1 MYTISNFLYTL
12 SSIFSYTKEA
22 FMNKLFWRKKI
33 ANLLNEI
40 NKDGSSSFSIDDVLV
55 ETPPNQDLG
64 DIAFPLFPFSR
75 VLKMSPDKIGH
86 ALLEKLE
93 KDDKVE
99 AKIVGAYL
107 NIFLDRKEETKA
119 VITKILNEKD
129 SYGASEMLKNKKVM
143 VEFSGPNTNK
153 PLHLGHL
160 RNDVIGESICRL
172 FKFCGADIY
181 KVNIINNRGV
191 HICKSMFAY
200 KMLANGKT
208 PESEHRKSD
217 HFVGDLYVAFHN
229 YAKEHPEAEEQV
241 KNMLKEWEKG
251 DNEELMKL
259 WKLMNDWALEGIE
272 KTYRRTDVSFDK
284 LYFESETY
292 LKGKDEVLEGLKK
305 GVFYKKDDGSIAVDL
320 KPINIENEKI
330 LLRND
335 GTSLYI
341 TQDIGTSIFR
351 HKDWPFDKMIYVV
364 ASEQEYH
371 FKVLFYILKL
381 LGYEWAS
388 DMHHLSYGMVN
399 LPEGKM
405 KSREGTVVDAD
416 DLLDE
421 LHKEAKG
428 QILEKGREEAI
439 GDIEDTAEKIAL
451 AALHYF
457 LLQVTPKKDMLFDSK
472 KSLSFTGNT
481 GPYLQYMG
489 SRISSLL
496 EKTKDLNC
504 DVASIDFTLLQTEV
518 EWSLVKILD
527 QFPERVEKAVNDM
540 DSSVIPTYLYE
551 LSKAFSKF
559 YHDNQVIIDENKN
572 LTFARLALCKASLV
586 VLKNA
591 MNLCVIPFLQA
602 M

>member
-1 MYTISNFLYTL
+1 MD
-12 SSIFSYTKEA
+12 
-22 FMNKLFWRKKI
+22 KLFWREKI
-33 ANLLNEI
+33 ANLLNKI
-40 NKDGSSSFSIDDVLV
+40 NKDGTSLVSCDDVLV
-55 ETPPNQDLG
+55 ESPPKPELG
-64 DIAFPLFPFSR
+64 DIAFPLFQFSR
-75 VLKMSPDKIGH
+75 ILRQSPDKIAL
-86 ALLEKLE
+86 ALLEALE
-93 KDDKVE
+93 LEGKVK
-99 AKIVGAYL
+99 AKIVGPYL
-107 NIFLDRKEETKA
+107 NIFLDRKEEAKS
-119 VITKILNEKD
+119 VITKILNEKEN
-129 SYGASEMLKNKKVM
+129 YGKSEILKNKKVM

-172 FKFCGADIY
+172 LTFCGADIY

-200 KMLANGKT
+200 QKLANGKT
-208 PESEHRKSD
+208 PESEHIKSD
-217 HFVGDLYVAFHN
+217 HFVGDLYVAFHK
-229 YAKEHPEAEEQV
+229 YQTEHPEAEEEV
-241 KNMLKEWEKG
+241 KNMLKEWEDGK
-251 DNEELMKL
+251 NQELMKL
-259 WKLMNDWALEGIE
+259 WEQMNEWALKGIE
-272 KTYRRTDVSFDK
+272 QTYRRTNVSFDK

-320 KPINIENEKI
+320 KSINIEKEKI

-341 TQDIGTSIFR
+341 TQDIGTAIFR

-381 LGYEWAS
+381 LGFEWAS

-416 DLLDE
+416 NLLDE
-421 LHKEAKG
+421 LHEEAKK
-428 QILEKGREEAI
+428 QILEKGRSEVVK
-439 GDIEDTAEKIAL
+439 DIEDTSEKIAL

-457 LLQVTPKKDMLFDSK
+457 LLQVNPKKDMLFDSK

-496 EKTKDLNC
+496 EKSKSFN
-504 DVASIDFTLLQTEV
+504 VEVSEIDFTLLQTEE
-518 EWSLVKILD
+518 EWALVKVLD
-527 QFPERVEKAVNDM
+527 QFPERVEKAYNDM
-540 DSSVIPTYLYE
+540 DCSIIATYLYE
-551 LSKAFSKF
+551 LSKTFSKF
-559 YHDNQVIIDENKN
+559 YHDNQIIMEDNEH
-572 LTFARLALCKASLV
+572 LSGLRLALCKASLS

-591 MNLCVIPFLQA
+591 MHLCVIPFLEA

>member
-1 MYTISNFLYTL
+1 MF
-12 SSIFSYTKEA
+12 SITEGGYY
-22 FMNKLFWRKKI
+22 MDKLLWREKI
-33 ANLLNEI
+33 ANLLNKI
-40 NKDGSSSFSIDDVLV
+40 NKDSSTHFSINDILM
-55 ETPPNQDLG
+55 ETPPKQELG

-75 VLKMSPDKIGH
+75 VLKMSPDKI
-86 ALLEKLE
+86 AKLLLEEIE
-93 KDDKVE
+93 KEELLKGK
-99 AKIVGAYL
+99 AKIAGPYL
-107 NIFLDRKEETKA
+107 NIFLDKKDLTTSI
-119 VITKILNEKD
+119 ITKILNEKD
-129 SYGASEMLKNKKVM
+129 SYGKSEILKEKKVM

-160 RNDVIGESICRL
+160 RNDVIGESVCRL
-172 FKFCGADIY
+172 LKFCGADIY
-181 KVNIINNRGV
+181 RVNIINNRGV

-200 KMLANGKT
+200 KVLANGKT
-208 PESEHRKSD
+208 PDSEHMKSD

-229 YAKEHPEAEEQV
+229 YSKEHPEAEDEV
-241 KNMLKEWEKG
+241 KNMLKEWEEG
-251 DNEELMKL
+251 SNEELMKL
-259 WKLMNDWALEGIE
+259 WKQMNDWALEGIE
-272 KTYRRTDVSFDK
+272 QTYKRTDVFFDK

-292 LKGKDEVLEGLKK
+292 LKGKDEILEGLKK
-305 GVFYKKDDGSIAVDL
+305 GVFYKKNDGSVAVDL
-320 KPINIENEKI
+320 KPINIEKEKI

-341 TQDIGTSIFR
+341 TQDIGTAIFR

-371 FKVLFYILKL
+371 FKVLFYILKI
-381 LGYEWAS
+381 LGYEWAN

-416 DLLDE
+416 DLLNN
-421 LHKEAKG
+421 LHEEAKK
-428 QILEKGREEAI
+428 QILEKGRGEAI
-439 GDIEDTAEKIAL
+439 KDIEETSEKIAL

-472 KSLSFTGNT
+472 KSLSFAGNT

-496 EKTKDLNC
+496 EKAKTFDCELSKL
-504 DVASIDFTLLQTEV
+504 DFGLVQSEV
-518 EWSLVKILD
+518 EWTLVKALS
-527 QFPERVEKAVNDM
+527 QFPERVEKATIEM
-540 DSSVIPTYLYE
+540 DSSIIPTYLYE

-559 YHDNQVIIDENKN
+559 YHDNQIINEDEK
-572 LTFARLALCKASLV
+572 LTLARLSLCKASLI

-591 MNLCVIPFLQA
+591 MHLCVIPFLEA

>member
-1 MYTISNFLYTL
+1 MF
-12 SSIFSYTKEA
+12 SITEGGYYMDKLLWREKITNIL
-22 FMNKLFWRKKI
+22 NK
-33 ANLLNEI
+33 I
-40 NKDGSSSFSIDDVLV
+40 NKDSSTHFSINDILM
-55 ETPPNQDLG
+55 ETPPKQELG

-75 VLKMSPDKIGH
+75 VLKISPDKI
-86 ALLEKLE
+86 AKLLLEEIE
-93 KDDKVE
+93 KEELLKGK
-99 AKIVGAYL
+99 AKIAGPYL
-107 NIFLDRKEETKA
+107 NIFLDKKDLTTSI
-119 VITKILNEKD
+119 ITKILNEKD
-129 SYGASEMLKNKKVM
+129 SYGKSEILKEKKVM

-160 RNDVIGESICRL
+160 RNDVIGESVCRL
-172 FKFCGADIY
+172 LKFCGADIY
-181 KVNIINNRGV
+181 RVNIINNRGV

-200 KMLANGKT
+200 KVLANGKT
-208 PESEHRKSD
+208 PDSEHMKSD

-229 YAKEHPEAEEQV
+229 YSKEHPEAEDEV
-241 KNMLKEWEKG
+241 KNMLKEWEEG
-251 DNEELMKL
+251 SNEELMKL
-259 WKLMNDWALEGIE
+259 WKQMNDWALEGIE
-272 KTYRRTDVSFDK
+272 QTYKRTDVFFDK

-292 LKGKDEVLEGLKK
+292 LKGKDEILEGLKK
-305 GVFYKKDDGSIAVDL
+305 GVFYKKDDGSVAVDL
-320 KPINIENEKI
+320 KPINIEKEKI

-335 GTSLYI
+335 GTSVYI
-341 TQDIGTSIFR
+341 TQDIGTAIFR

-381 LGYEWAS
+381 LGYEWAN

-416 DLLDE
+416 DLLNN
-421 LHKEAKG
+421 LHEEAKK
-428 QILEKGREEAI
+428 QIVEKGRGEAI
-439 GDIEDTAEKIAL
+439 KDIEETSEKIAL

-472 KSLSFTGNT
+472 KSLSFAGNT

-496 EKTKDLNC
+496 EKAKTFDCELSKL
-504 DVASIDFTLLQTEV
+504 DFGLVQSEV
-518 EWSLVKILD
+518 EWTLVKALS
-527 QFPERVEKAVNDM
+527 QFPERVEKATIEM

-559 YHDNQVIIDENKN
+559 YHDNQIINEDEK
-572 LTFARLALCKASLV
+572 LTLARLSLCKASLI

-591 MNLCVIPFLQA
+591 MHLCVIPFLEA

>member
-1 MYTISNFLYTL
+1 MF
-12 SSIFSYTKEA
+12 SITEGGYYMDKLLWREKITNIL
-22 FMNKLFWRKKI
+22 NK
-33 ANLLNEI
+33 I
-40 NKDGSSSFSIDDVLV
+40 NKDSSTHFSINDILM
-55 ETPPNQDLG
+55 ETPPKQELG

-75 VLKMSPDKIGH
+75 VLKMSPDKI
-86 ALLEKLE
+86 AKLLLEEIE
-93 KDDKVE
+93 KEELLKGK
-99 AKIVGAYL
+99 AKIAGPYL
-107 NIFLDRKEETKA
+107 NIFLDKKDLTTSI
-119 VITKILNEKD
+119 ITKILNEKD
-129 SYGASEMLKNKKVM
+129 SYGKSEILKDKKVM

-160 RNDVIGESICRL
+160 RNDVIGESVCRL
-172 FKFCGADIY
+172 LKFCGADIY
-181 KVNIINNRGV
+181 RVNIINNRGV

-200 KMLANGKT
+200 KVLANGKT
-208 PESEHRKSD
+208 PDSEHMKSD

-229 YAKEHPEAEEQV
+229 YSKEHPEAEDEV
-241 KNMLKEWEKG
+241 KNMLKEWEEG
-251 DNEELMKL
+251 SNEELMKL
-259 WKLMNDWALEGIE
+259 WKQMNDWALEGIE
-272 KTYRRTDVSFDK
+272 QTYKRTDVFFDK

-292 LKGKDEVLEGLKK
+292 LKGKDEILEGLKK
-305 GVFYKKDDGSIAVDL
+305 GVFYKKDDGSVAVDL
-320 KPINIENEKI
+320 KPINIEKEKI

-341 TQDIGTSIFR
+341 TQDIGTAIFR

-371 FKVLFYILKL
+371 FKVLFYILKI
-381 LGYEWAS
+381 LGYEWAN

-416 DLLDE
+416 DLLNN
-421 LHKEAKG
+421 LHEEAKK
-428 QILEKGREEAI
+428 QILEKGRGEAI
-439 GDIEDTAEKIAL
+439 KDIEETSEKIAL

-472 KSLSFTGNT
+472 KSLSFAGNT

-496 EKTKDLNC
+496 EKAKTFDCELSKL
-504 DVASIDFTLLQTEV
+504 DFGLVQSEV
-518 EWSLVKILD
+518 EWTLVKALS
-527 QFPERVEKAVNDM
+527 QFPERVEKATIEM
-540 DSSVIPTYLYE
+540 DSSIIPTYLYE

-559 YHDNQVIIDENKN
+559 YHDNQIINEDEK
-572 LTFARLALCKASLV
+572 LTLARLSLCKASLI

-591 MNLCVIPFLQA
+591 MHLCVIPFLEA

>member
-1 MYTISNFLYTL
+1 MF
-12 SSIFSYTKEA
+12 SITEGGYY
-22 FMNKLFWRKKI
+22 MDKLLWREKI
-33 ANLLNEI
+33 ANLLNKI
-40 NKDGSSSFSIDDVLV
+40 NKDSSTHFSINDILM
-55 ETPPNQDLG
+55 ETPPKQELG

-75 VLKMSPDKIGH
+75 VLKMSPDKI
-86 ALLEKLE
+86 AKLLLEEIE
-93 KDDKVE
+93 KEELLKGK
-99 AKIVGAYL
+99 AKIAGPYL
-107 NIFLDRKEETKA
+107 NIFLDKKDLTTSI
-119 VITKILNEKD
+119 ITKILNEKD
-129 SYGASEMLKNKKVM
+129 SYGKSEILKDKKVM

-160 RNDVIGESICRL
+160 RNDVIGESVCRL
-172 FKFCGADIY
+172 LKFCGADIY
-181 KVNIINNRGV
+181 RVNIINNRGV

-200 KMLANGKT
+200 KVLANGKT
-208 PESEHRKSD
+208 PDSEHIKSD

-229 YAKEHPEAEEQV
+229 YSKEHPEAEDEV
-241 KNMLKEWEKG
+241 KNMLKEWEEG
-251 DNEELMKL
+251 SNEELMKL
-259 WKLMNDWALEGIE
+259 WKQMNDWALEGIE
-272 KTYRRTDVSFDK
+272 QTYKRTDVFFDK

-292 LKGKDEVLEGLKK
+292 LKGKDEILEGLKK
-305 GVFYKKDDGSIAVDL
+305 GVFYKKDDGSVAVDL
-320 KPINIENEKI
+320 KPINIEKEKI

-341 TQDIGTSIFR
+341 TQDIGTAIFR

-381 LGYEWAS
+381 LGYEWAH

-416 DLLDE
+416 DLLNN
-421 LHKEAKG
+421 LHEEAKK
-428 QILEKGREEAI
+428 QILEKGRGEAI
-439 GDIEDTAEKIAL
+439 KDIEKTSEKIAL

-472 KSLSFTGNT
+472 KSLSFAGNT

-496 EKTKDLNC
+496 EKAKTFDCELSKL
-504 DVASIDFTLLQTEV
+504 DFGLVQSEV
-518 EWSLVKILD
+518 EWTLVKALS
-527 QFPERVEKAVNDM
+527 QFPERVEKATIEM
-540 DSSVIPTYLYE
+540 DSSIIPTYLYE

-559 YHDNQVIIDENKN
+559 YHDNQIINEDEK
-572 LTFARLALCKASLV
+572 LTLARLSLCKASLI

-591 MNLCVIPFLQA
+591 MHLCVIPFLEA

>member
-1 MYTISNFLYTL
+1 MD
-12 SSIFSYTKEA
+12 
-22 FMNKLFWRKKI
+22 KLLWRKKI

-40 NKDGSSSFSIDDVLV
+40 NKDSSSSFSSNDVLL
-55 ETPPNQDLG
+55 ETPPNQELG

-75 VLKMSPDKIGH
+75 ILKQSPDKIAH
-86 ALLEKLE
+86 ALLEKIE
-93 KDDKVE
+93 KDGKLKGK
-99 AKIVGAYL
+99 AKIIGPYL
-107 NIFLDRKEETKA
+107 NIFLDRKEEAKA
-119 VITKILNEKD
+119 IITKILNEKD
-129 SYGASEMLKNKKVM
+129 SYGSSEILRNKKVM
-143 VEFSGPNTNK
+143 IEFSGPNTNK

-172 FKFCGADIY
+172 LKFCGADIY
-181 KVNIINNRGV
+181 KVNIINDRGV

-200 KMLANGKT
+200 KMFANGKT
-208 PESEHRKSD
+208 PASENKKSD
-217 HFVGDLYVAFHN
+217 HFVGDLYVAFHK
-229 YAKEHPEAEEQV
+229 YQEEHKEAEDEV

-259 WKLMNDWALEGIE
+259 WKRMNDWALEGIGE
-272 KTYRRTDVSFDK
+272 TYRRTDVSFDK

-305 GVFYKKDDGSIAVDL
+305 KVFYKKDDGSIAVDL

-381 LGYEWAS
+381 LGYEWAN

-421 LHKEAKG
+421 LHKEAKN
-428 QILEKGREEAI
+428 QILEKGREGAI
-439 GDIEDTAEKIAL
+439 KDIEETAEKIAL

-457 LLQVTPKKDMLFDSK
+457 LLQVTPKKDILFDSK

-496 EKTKDLNC
+496 EKTRDLNFE
-504 DVASIDFTLLQTEV
+504 DSSIDFALLQTEV
-518 EWSLVKILD
+518 EWALVRVLA
-527 QFPERVEKAVNDM
+527 QFPERVEKATNDL

-551 LSKAFSKF
+551 LSKTFSKF
-559 YHDNQVIIDENKN
+559 YHDNQIIIEEDEK
-572 LTFARLALCKASLV
+572 LSIARLALCKASLT

-591 MNLCVIPFLQA
+591 MHLCVIPFLEA

>member
-1 MYTISNFLYTL
+1 MF
-12 SSIFSYTKEA
+12 SITEGGYY
-22 FMNKLFWRKKI
+22 MDKLLWREKI
-33 ANLLNEI
+33 ANLLNKI
-40 NKDGSSSFSIDDVLV
+40 NKDSSTHFSINDILM
-55 ETPPNQDLG
+55 ETPPKQELG

-75 VLKMSPDKIGH
+75 VLKMSPDKI
-86 ALLEKLE
+86 AKLLLEEIE
-93 KDDKVE
+93 KEELLKGK
-99 AKIVGAYL
+99 AKIAGPYL
-107 NIFLDRKEETKA
+107 NIFLDKKDLTTSI
-119 VITKILNEKD
+119 ITKILNEKD
-129 SYGASEMLKNKKVM
+129 SYGKSEILKDKKVM

-160 RNDVIGESICRL
+160 RNDVIGESVCRL
-172 FKFCGADIY
+172 LKFCGADIY
-181 KVNIINNRGV
+181 RVNIINNRGV

-200 KMLANGKT
+200 KVLANGKT
-208 PESEHRKSD
+208 PDSEHMKSD

-229 YAKEHPEAEEQV
+229 YSKEHPEAEDEV
-241 KNMLKEWEKG
+241 KNMLKEWEEG
-251 DNEELMKL
+251 SNEELMKL
-259 WKLMNDWALEGIE
+259 WKQMNDWALEGIE
-272 KTYRRTDVSFDK
+272 QTYKRTDVFFDK

-292 LKGKDEVLEGLKK
+292 LKGKDEILEGLKK
-305 GVFYKKDDGSIAVDL
+305 GVFYKKNDGSVAVDL
-320 KPINIENEKI
+320 KPINIEKEKI

-341 TQDIGTSIFR
+341 TQDIGTAIFR

-371 FKVLFYILKL
+371 FKVLFYILKI
-381 LGYEWAS
+381 LGYEWAN

-416 DLLDE
+416 DLLNN
-421 LHKEAKG
+421 LHEEAKK
-428 QILEKGREEAI
+428 QILEKGRGEAI
-439 GDIEDTAEKIAL
+439 KDIEETSEKIAL

-472 KSLSFTGNT
+472 KSLSFAGNT

-496 EKTKDLNC
+496 EKAKTFDCELSKL
-504 DVASIDFTLLQTEV
+504 DFGLVQSEV
-518 EWSLVKILD
+518 EWTLVKALS
-527 QFPERVEKAVNDM
+527 QFPERVEKATIEM

-559 YHDNQVIIDENKN
+559 YHDNQIINEDEK
-572 LTFARLALCKASLV
+572 LTLARLSLCKASLI

-591 MNLCVIPFLQA
+591 MHLCVIPFLEA

>member
-1 MYTISNFLYTL
+1 MF
-12 SSIFSYTKEA
+12 SITEGGYYMDKLLWREKITNIL
-22 FMNKLFWRKKI
+22 NK
-33 ANLLNEI
+33 I
-40 NKDGSSSFSIDDVLV
+40 NKDSSTHFSINDILM
-55 ETPPNQDLG
+55 ETPPKQELG

-75 VLKMSPDKIGH
+75 VLKMSPDKI
-86 ALLEKLE
+86 AKLLLEEIE
-93 KDDKVE
+93 KEELLKGK
-99 AKIVGAYL
+99 AKIAGPYL
-107 NIFLDRKEETKA
+107 NIFLDKKDLTTSI
-119 VITKILNEKD
+119 ITKILNEKD
-129 SYGASEMLKNKKVM
+129 SYGKSEILKDKKVM

-160 RNDVIGESICRL
+160 RNDVIGESVCRL
-172 FKFCGADIY
+172 LKFCGADIY
-181 KVNIINNRGV
+181 RVNIINNRGV

-200 KMLANGKT
+200 KVLANGKT
-208 PESEHRKSD
+208 PDSEHMKSD

-229 YAKEHPEAEEQV
+229 YSKEHPEAEDEV
-241 KNMLKEWEKG
+241 KNMLKEWEEG
-251 DNEELMKL
+251 SNEELMKL
-259 WKLMNDWALEGIE
+259 WKQMNDWALEGIE
-272 KTYRRTDVSFDK
+272 QTYKRTDVFFDK

-292 LKGKDEVLEGLKK
+292 LKGKDEILEGLKK
-305 GVFYKKDDGSIAVDL
+305 GVFYKKDDGSVAVDL
-320 KPINIENEKI
+320 KPINIEKEKI

-341 TQDIGTSIFR
+341 TQDIGTAIFR

-371 FKVLFYILKL
+371 FKVLFYILKI
-381 LGYEWAS
+381 LGYEWAN

-416 DLLDE
+416 DLLNN
-421 LHKEAKG
+421 LHEEAKK
-428 QILEKGREEAI
+428 QILEKGRGEAI
-439 GDIEDTAEKIAL
+439 KDIEETSEKIAL

-472 KSLSFTGNT
+472 KSLSFAGNT

-496 EKTKDLNC
+496 EKAKTFDCELSKL
-504 DVASIDFTLLQTEV
+504 DFGLVQSEV
-518 EWSLVKILD
+518 EWTLVKALS
-527 QFPERVEKAVNDM
+527 QFPERVEKATIEM

-559 YHDNQVIIDENKN
+559 YHDNQIINEDEK
-572 LTFARLALCKASLV
+572 LTLARLSLCKASLI

-591 MNLCVIPFLQA
+591 MHLCVIPFLEA

>member
-1 MYTISNFLYTL
+1 MD
-12 SSIFSYTKEA
+12 
-22 FMNKLFWRKKI
+22 KLFWREKI
-33 ANLLNEI
+33 ANLLNKI
-40 NKDGSSSFSIDDVLV
+40 NKDGAYKFSTDDVLL
-55 ETPPNQDLG
+55 ETPPKQELG
-64 DIAFPLFPFSR
+64 DLAFPLFPFSR
-75 VLKMSPDKIGH
+75 ILKQSPDKIAH
-86 ALLEKLE
+86 ALLEELE
-93 KDDKVE
+93 KDKTIKG
-99 AKIVGAYL
+99 KIVGAYL
-107 NIFLDRKEETKA
+107 NIFLDKKEEAKS

-129 SYGASEMLKNKKVM
+129 SYGSSQILKNKKVM

-172 FKFCGADIY
+172 LKFCGAEIY

-200 KMLANGKT
+200 KRLANGKT
-208 PESEHRKSD
+208 PTSEGVKSD
-217 HFVGDLYVAFHN
+217 HFVGDLYVAFHK
-229 YAKEHPEAEEQV
+229 YHESHPEAEEEV
-241 KNMLKEWEKG
+241 KNMLKEWEEGK
-251 DNEELMKL
+251 NESLMEL
-259 WKLMNDWALEGIE
+259 WKLMNKWALEGIE
-272 KTYRRTDVSFDK
+272 ETYRRTDISFDK

-305 GVFYKKDDGSIAVDL
+305 GVFYKKDDGSVAVDL

-341 TQDIGTSIFR
+341 TQDIGTAIFR

-381 LGYEWAS
+381 LGFEWAS

-416 DLLDE
+416 NLLDD
-421 LHKEAKG
+421 LHEEAKN
-428 QILEKGREEAI
+428 QILEKGRGEVI
-439 GDIEDTAEKIAL
+439 KDIDQTSEKIAL

-457 LLQVTPKKDMLFDSK
+457 LLQVNPKKDMLFDSK

-496 EKTKDLNC
+496 EKTKDFN
-504 DVASIDFTLLQTEV
+504 DEPASIDFTLLETEE
-518 EWSLVKILD
+518 EWALVRVLD

-540 DSSVIPTYLYE
+540 DSSIIATYLYE
-551 LSKAFSKF
+551 LSKTFSKF
-559 YHDNQVIIDENKN
+559 YHDNQIIMEDNEK
-572 LTFARLALCKASLV
+572 LTIARLSLCKASLI

-591 MNLCVIPFLQA
+591 MHLCVIPFLEA

>member
-1 MYTISNFLYTL
+1 MF
-12 SSIFSYTKEA
+12 SITEGGYYMDKLLWREKITNIL
-22 FMNKLFWRKKI
+22 NK
-33 ANLLNEI
+33 I
-40 NKDGSSSFSIDDVLV
+40 NKDSSTHFSINDILM
-55 ETPPNQDLG
+55 ETPPKQELG

-75 VLKMSPDKIGH
+75 VLKMSPDKI
-86 ALLEKLE
+86 AKLLLEEIE
-93 KDDKVE
+93 KEELLKGK
-99 AKIVGAYL
+99 AKIAGPYL
-107 NIFLDRKEETKA
+107 NIFLDKKDLTTSI
-119 VITKILNEKD
+119 ITKILNEKD
-129 SYGASEMLKNKKVM
+129 SYGKSEILKDKKVM

-160 RNDVIGESICRL
+160 RNDVIGESVCRL
-172 FKFCGADIY
+172 LKFCGADIY
-181 KVNIINNRGV
+181 RVNIINNRGV

-200 KMLANGKT
+200 KVLANGKT
-208 PESEHRKSD
+208 PDSEHIKSD

-229 YAKEHPEAEEQV
+229 YSKEHPEAEDEV
-241 KNMLKEWEKG
+241 KNMLKEWEEG
-251 DNEELMKL
+251 SNEELMKL
-259 WKLMNDWALEGIE
+259 WKQMNDWALEGIE
-272 KTYRRTDVSFDK
+272 QTYKRTDVFFDK

-292 LKGKDEVLEGLKK
+292 LKGKDEILEGLKK
-305 GVFYKKDDGSIAVDL
+305 GVFYKKDDGSVAVDL
-320 KPINIENEKI
+320 KPINIEKEKI

-341 TQDIGTSIFR
+341 TQDIGTAIFR

-381 LGYEWAS
+381 LGYEWAN

-416 DLLDE
+416 DLLNN
-421 LHKEAKG
+421 LHEEAKK
-428 QILEKGREEAI
+428 QILEKGRGEAI
-439 GDIEDTAEKIAL
+439 KDIEETSEKIAL

-472 KSLSFTGNT
+472 KSLSFAGNT

-496 EKTKDLNC
+496 EKAKTFDCELSKL
-504 DVASIDFTLLQTEV
+504 DFGLVQSEV
-518 EWSLVKILD
+518 EWTLVKALS
-527 QFPERVEKAVNDM
+527 QFPERVEKATIEM

-559 YHDNQVIIDENKN
+559 YHDNQIINENEK
-572 LTFARLALCKASLV
+572 LTLARLSLCKASLI

-591 MNLCVIPFLQA
+591 MHLCVIPFLEA

>member
-1 MYTISNFLYTL
+1 MF
-12 SSIFSYTKEA
+12 SITEGGYYMDKLLWREKITNIL
-22 FMNKLFWRKKI
+22 NK
-33 ANLLNEI
+33 I
-40 NKDGSSSFSIDDVLV
+40 NKDSSTHFSINDILM
-55 ETPPNQDLG
+55 ETPPKQELG

-75 VLKMSPDKIGH
+75 VLKMSPDKI
-86 ALLEKLE
+86 AKLLLEEIE
-93 KDDKVE
+93 KEELLKGK
-99 AKIVGAYL
+99 AKIAGPYL
-107 NIFLDRKEETKA
+107 NIFLDKKDLTTSI
-119 VITKILNEKD
+119 ITKILNEKD
-129 SYGASEMLKNKKVM
+129 SYGKSEILKDKKVM

-160 RNDVIGESICRL
+160 RNDVIGESVCRL
-172 FKFCGADIY
+172 LKFCGADIY
-181 KVNIINNRGV
+181 RVNIINNRGV

-200 KMLANGKT
+200 KVLANGKT
-208 PESEHRKSD
+208 PDSEHMKSD

-229 YAKEHPEAEEQV
+229 YSKEHPEAEDEV
-241 KNMLKEWEKG
+241 KNMLKEWEEG
-251 DNEELMKL
+251 SNEELMKL
-259 WKLMNDWALEGIE
+259 WKQMNDWALEGIE
-272 KTYRRTDVSFDK
+272 QTYKRTDVFFDK

-292 LKGKDEVLEGLKK
+292 LKGKDEILEGLKK
-305 GVFYKKDDGSIAVDL
+305 GVFYKKDDGSVAVDL
-320 KPINIENEKI
+320 KPINIEKEKI

-341 TQDIGTSIFR
+341 TQDIGTAIFR

-371 FKVLFYILKL
+371 FKVLFYILKI
-381 LGYEWAS
+381 LGYEWAN

-416 DLLDE
+416 DLLNN
-421 LHKEAKG
+421 LHEEAKK
-428 QILEKGREEAI
+428 QILEKGRGEAI
-439 GDIEDTAEKIAL
+439 KDIEETSEKIAL

-472 KSLSFTGNT
+472 KSLSFAGNT

-496 EKTKDLNC
+496 EKAKTFDCELSKL
-504 DVASIDFTLLQTEV
+504 DFSLVQSEV
-518 EWSLVKILD
+518 EWTLVKALS
-527 QFPERVEKAVNDM
+527 QFPERVEKATIEM

-559 YHDNQVIIDENKN
+559 YHDNQIINEDEK
-572 LTFARLALCKASLV
+572 LTLARLSLCEASLI

-591 MNLCVIPFLQA
+591 MHLCVIPFLEA

>member
-1 MYTISNFLYTL
+1 MD
-12 SSIFSYTKEA
+12 
-22 FMNKLFWRKKI
+22 KLFWREKI

-40 NKDGSSSFSIDDVLV
+40 NKEGTSSFSIDDVLI
-55 ETPPNQDLG
+55 ETPPKQELG

-75 VLKMSPDKIGH
+75 LLKMSPDKIAK

-93 KDDKVE
+93 KDETVKG
-99 AKIVGAYL
+99 KIVGAYL
-107 NIFLDRKEETKA
+107 NIFLDRKNETKA
-119 VITKILNEKD
+119 VITNILNKKD
-129 SYGASEMLKNKKVM
+129 VYGSSEILKNKRVM

-172 FKFCGADIY
+172 LKFCGADIY

-200 KMLANGKT
+200 EKLANGKT
-208 PESEHRKSD
+208 PDSEHKKSD
-217 HFVGDLYVAFHN
+217 HFVGDLYVAFHK
-229 YAKEHPEAEEQV
+229 YQEEHPEAEEEV

-251 DNEELMKL
+251 SDEDLMKL
-259 WKLMNDWALEGIE
+259 WKLMNEWALEGI
-272 KTYRRTDVSFDK
+272 KQTYRRTDVWFDK
-284 LYFESETY
+284 LYFESDTY

-305 GVFYKKDDGSIAVDL
+305 GVFYKKDDGSVAVDL

-341 TQDIGTSIFR
+341 TQDIGTAIFR

-416 DLLDE
+416 NLLDS
-421 LHKEAKG
+421 LHEEAKN
-428 QILEKGREEAI
+428 QILEKGREGAI
-439 GDIEDTAEKIAL
+439 QDIESTAEKIAL

-457 LLQVTPKKDMLFDSK
+457 LLQVTPKKDILFDSK

-496 EKTKDLNC
+496 EKTKDSND
-504 DVASIDFTLLQTEV
+504 DVSSIDFSLLQTEE
-518 EWSLVKILD
+518 EWALVKVLD

-540 DSSVIPTYLYE
+540 DSSVVPTYLYE
-551 LSKAFSKF
+551 LSKTFSKF
-559 YHDNQVIIDENKN
+559 YHDNQIINVDEK
-572 LTFARLALCKASLV
+572 LSTARLALCKASLI

-591 MNLCVIPFLQA
+591 MHLCVIPFLEA

>member
-1 MYTISNFLYTL
+1 MD
-12 SSIFSYTKEA
+12 
-22 FMNKLFWRKKI
+22 KLLWREKI
-33 ANLLNEI
+33 ASLLNKI
-40 NKDGSSSFSIDDVLV
+40 KKDDSNVFSIDDVLV
-55 ETPPNQDLG
+55 ETPPKQELG
-64 DIAFPLFPFSR
+64 DLAFPLFPFSR
-75 VLKMSPDKIGH
+75 ALKMAPDKIAS
-86 ALLEKLE
+86 ALLEELE
-93 KDDKVE
+93 KDELLKGK
-99 AKIVGAYL
+99 AKIVGPYL
-107 NIFLDRKEETKA
+107 NIFLDKKDLTTSI
-119 VITKILNEKD
+119 ITKILNAQD
-129 SYGASEMLKNKKVM
+129 SYGSSQMLKDKKVM

-172 FKFCGADIY
+172 FKFSGAEVY
-181 KVNIINNRGV
+181 RVNIINNRGV

-200 KMLANGKT
+200 QKLANGKT
-208 PESEHRKSD
+208 SSSEKLKSD
-217 HFVGDLYVAFHN
+217 HFVGDLYVAFHKYN
-229 YAKEHPEAEEQV
+229 EEHPEAEEEV
-241 KNMLKEWEKG
+241 KNMLKEWEEGK
-251 DNEELMKL
+251 NEELMKL
-259 WKLMNDWALEGIE
+259 WKQMNDWALEGIQQ
-272 KTYRRTDVSFDK
+272 TYQRTDVHFDK

-330 LLRND
+330 LLRRD

-381 LGYEWAS
+381 LGYEWAN

-421 LHKEAKG
+421 LHKEAKN
-428 QILEKGREEAI
+428 QILEKGRAEVI
-439 GDIEDTAEKIAL
+439 KDIEDTSEKIAL

-457 LLQVTPKKDMLFDSK
+457 LLQITPKKDMLFDSK

-496 EKTKDLNC
+496 EKTKEINF
-504 DVASIDFTLLQTEV
+504 DVCSIDFSLLNTEV
-518 EWSLVKILD
+518 EWALTKLLS
-527 QFPERVEKAVNDM
+527 QFPERVEKAVSEM

-551 LSKAFSKF
+551 LSKSFSKF
-559 YHDNQVIIDENKN
+559 YHDNQIIIEKDEM
-572 LTFARLALCKASLV
+572 LTNARLSLCKASLI

-591 MNLCVIPFLQA
+591 MHLCVIPFLEA

>member
-1 MYTISNFLYTL
+1 MF
-12 SSIFSYTKEA
+12 SITEGGYYMDKLLWREKITNIL
-22 FMNKLFWRKKI
+22 NK
-33 ANLLNEI
+33 I
-40 NKDGSSSFSIDDVLV
+40 NKDSSTHFSINDILM
-55 ETPPNQDLG
+55 ETPPKQELG

-75 VLKMSPDKIGH
+75 VLKMSPDKI
-86 ALLEKLE
+86 AKLLLEEIE
-93 KDDKVE
+93 KEELLKGK
-99 AKIVGAYL
+99 AKIAGPYL
-107 NIFLDRKEETKA
+107 NIFLDKKDLTTSI
-119 VITKILNEKD
+119 ITKILNEKD
-129 SYGASEMLKNKKVM
+129 SYGKSEILKDKKVM

-160 RNDVIGESICRL
+160 RNDVIGESVCRL
-172 FKFCGADIY
+172 LKFCGADIY
-181 KVNIINNRGV
+181 RVNIINNRGV

-200 KMLANGKT
+200 KVLANGKT
-208 PESEHRKSD
+208 PDSEHMKSD

-229 YAKEHPEAEEQV
+229 YSKEHPEAEDEV
-241 KNMLKEWEKG
+241 KNMLKEWEEG
-251 DNEELMKL
+251 SNEELMKL
-259 WKLMNDWALEGIE
+259 WKQMNDWALEGIE
-272 KTYRRTDVSFDK
+272 QTYKRTDVFFDK

-292 LKGKDEVLEGLKK
+292 LKGKDEILEGLKK
-305 GVFYKKDDGSIAVDL
+305 GVFYKKDDGSVAVDL
-320 KPINIENEKI
+320 KPINIEKEKI

-341 TQDIGTSIFR
+341 TQDIGTAIFR

-371 FKVLFYILKL
+371 FKVLFYILKI
-381 LGYEWAS
+381 LGYEWAN

-416 DLLDE
+416 DLLNN
-421 LHKEAKG
+421 LHEEAKK
-428 QILEKGREEAI
+428 QILEKGRGEAI
-439 GDIEDTAEKIAL
+439 KDIEETSEKIAL

-472 KSLSFTGNT
+472 KSLSFAGNT

-496 EKTKDLNC
+496 EKAKTFDCELSKL
-504 DVASIDFTLLQTEV
+504 DFSLVQSEV
-518 EWSLVKILD
+518 EWTLVKALS
-527 QFPERVEKAVNDM
+527 QFPERVEKATIEM

-559 YHDNQVIIDENKN
+559 YHDNQIINEDEK
-572 LTFARLALCKASLV
+572 LTLARLSLCKASLI

-591 MNLCVIPFLQA
+591 MHLCVIPFLEA

>member
-1 MYTISNFLYTL
+1 MF
-12 SSIFSYTKEA
+12 SITEGGYYMDKLLWREKITNIL
-22 FMNKLFWRKKI
+22 NK
-33 ANLLNEI
+33 I
-40 NKDGSSSFSIDDVLV
+40 NKDSSTHFSINDILM
-55 ETPPNQDLG
+55 ETPPKQELG

-75 VLKMSPDKIGH
+75 VLKMSPDKI
-86 ALLEKLE
+86 AKLLLEEIE
-93 KDDKVE
+93 KEELLKGK
-99 AKIVGAYL
+99 AKIAGPYL
-107 NIFLDRKEETKA
+107 NIFLDKKDLTTSI
-119 VITKILNEKD
+119 ITKILNEKD
-129 SYGASEMLKNKKVM
+129 SYGKSEILKDKKVM

-160 RNDVIGESICRL
+160 RNDVIGESVCRL
-172 FKFCGADIY
+172 LKFCGADIY
-181 KVNIINNRGV
+181 RVNIINNRGV

-200 KMLANGKT
+200 KVLANGKT
-208 PESEHRKSD
+208 PDSEHMKSD

-229 YAKEHPEAEEQV
+229 YSKEHPEAEDEV
-241 KNMLKEWEKG
+241 KNMLKEWEEG
-251 DNEELMKL
+251 SNEELMKL
-259 WKLMNDWALEGIE
+259 WKQMNDWALEGIE
-272 KTYRRTDVSFDK
+272 QTYKRTDVFFDK

-292 LKGKDEVLEGLKK
+292 LKGKDEILEGLKK
-305 GVFYKKDDGSIAVDL
+305 GVFYKKDDGSVAVDL
-320 KPINIENEKI
+320 KPINIEKEKI

-341 TQDIGTSIFR
+341 TQDIGTAIFR

-381 LGYEWAS
+381 LGYEWAN

-416 DLLDE
+416 DLLNN
-421 LHKEAKG
+421 LHEEAKK
-428 QILEKGREEAI
+428 QILEKGRGEAI
-439 GDIEDTAEKIAL
+439 KDIEETSEKIAL

-472 KSLSFTGNT
+472 KSLSFAGNT

-496 EKTKDLNC
+496 EKAKTFDCELSKL
-504 DVASIDFTLLQTEV
+504 DFGLVQSEV
-518 EWSLVKILD
+518 EWTLVKALS
-527 QFPERVEKAVNDM
+527 QFPERVEKATIEM

-559 YHDNQVIIDENKN
+559 YHDNQIINEDEK
-572 LTFARLALCKASLV
+572 LTLARLSLCKASLI

-591 MNLCVIPFLQA
+591 MHLCVIPFLEA

>member
-1 MYTISNFLYTL
+1 MD
-12 SSIFSYTKEA
+12 
-22 FMNKLFWRKKI
+22 KLFWREKI
-33 ANLLNEI
+33 ASLLNEI
-40 NKDGSSSFSIDDVLV
+40 NKEGASSFSIDDVLI
-55 ETPPNQDLG
+55 ETPPKQELG

-75 VLKMSPDKIGH
+75 LLKMSPDKIAK

-93 KDDKVE
+93 KDGTVKG
-99 AKIVGAYL
+99 KIVGAYL
-107 NIFLDRKEETKA
+107 NIFLDRKNETKA
-119 VITKILNEKD
+119 VITNILNKKD
-129 SYGASEMLKNKKVM
+129 VYGSSEILKNKRVM

-172 FKFCGADIY
+172 LKFCGADIY

-200 KMLANGKT
+200 EKLANGKT
-208 PESEHRKSD
+208 PDSEHKKSD
-217 HFVGDLYVAFHN
+217 HFVGDLYVAFHK
-229 YAKEHPEAEEQV
+229 YQEEHPEAEEEV

-251 DNEELMKL
+251 SDEDLMKL
-259 WKLMNDWALEGIE
+259 WKLMNEWALEGI
-272 KTYRRTDVSFDK
+272 KQTYRRTDVWFDK
-284 LYFESETY
+284 LYFESDTY

-305 GVFYKKDDGSIAVDL
+305 GVFYKKDDGSVAVDL

-341 TQDIGTSIFR
+341 TQDIGTAIFR

-416 DLLDE
+416 NLLDS
-421 LHKEAKG
+421 LHEEAKN
-428 QILEKGREEAI
+428 QILEKGREGAI
-439 GDIEDTAEKIAL
+439 QDIENTAEKIAL

-457 LLQVTPKKDMLFDSK
+457 LLQVTPKKDILFDSK

-496 EKTKDLNC
+496 EKTKDSND
-504 DVASIDFTLLQTEV
+504 DVSSIDFSLLQTEE
-518 EWSLVKILD
+518 EWALVKVLD

-540 DSSVIPTYLYE
+540 DSSVVPTYLYE
-551 LSKAFSKF
+551 LSKTFSKF
-559 YHDNQVIIDENKN
+559 YHDNQIINVDEK
-572 LTFARLALCKASLV
+572 LSSARLALCKASLI

-591 MNLCVIPFLQA
+591 MNLCVIPFLEA

>member
-1 MYTISNFLYTL
+1 MF
-12 SSIFSYTKEA
+12 SITEGGYYMDKLLWREKITNIL
-22 FMNKLFWRKKI
+22 NK
-33 ANLLNEI
+33 I
-40 NKDGSSSFSIDDVLV
+40 NKDSSTHFSINDILM
-55 ETPPNQDLG
+55 ETPPKQELG

-75 VLKMSPDKIGH
+75 VLKMSPDKI
-86 ALLEKLE
+86 AKLLLEEIE
-93 KDDKVE
+93 KEELLKGK
-99 AKIVGAYL
+99 AKIAGPYL
-107 NIFLDRKEETKA
+107 NIFLDKKDLTTSI
-119 VITKILNEKD
+119 ITKILNEKD
-129 SYGASEMLKNKKVM
+129 SYGKSEILKDKKVM

-160 RNDVIGESICRL
+160 RNDVIGESVCRL
-172 FKFCGADIY
+172 LKFCGADIY
-181 KVNIINNRGV
+181 RVNIINNRGV

-208 PESEHRKSD
+208 PDSEHIKSD

-229 YAKEHPEAEEQV
+229 YSKEHPEAEDEV
-241 KNMLKEWEKG
+241 KNMLKEWEEG
-251 DNEELMKL
+251 SNEELMKL
-259 WKLMNDWALEGIE
+259 WKQMNDWALEGIE
-272 KTYRRTDVSFDK
+272 QTYKRTDVFFDK

-292 LKGKDEVLEGLKK
+292 LKGKDEILEGLKK
-305 GVFYKKDDGSIAVDL
+305 GVFYKKDDGSVAVDL
-320 KPINIENEKI
+320 KPINIEKEKI

-341 TQDIGTSIFR
+341 TQDIGTAIFR

-364 ASEQEYH
+364 ASEQEYR

-381 LGYEWAS
+381 LGYEWAH

-416 DLLDE
+416 DLLNN
-421 LHKEAKG
+421 LHEEAKK
-428 QILEKGREEAI
+428 QILEKGRGEAI
-439 GDIEDTAEKIAL
+439 KDIEETSEKIAL

-472 KSLSFTGNT
+472 KSLSFAGNT

-496 EKTKDLNC
+496 EKAKTFDCELSKL
-504 DVASIDFTLLQTEV
+504 DFSLVQSEV
-518 EWSLVKILD
+518 EWTLVKALS
-527 QFPERVEKAVNDM
+527 QFPERVEKATIEM

-559 YHDNQVIIDENKN
+559 YHDNQIINEDEK
-572 LTFARLALCKASLV
+572 LTLARLSLCKASLI

-591 MNLCVIPFLQA
+591 MHLCVIPFLEA

>member
-1 MYTISNFLYTL
+1 MDKLLWREKITNIL
-12 SSIFSYTKEA
+12 
-22 FMNKLFWRKKI
+22 NK
-33 ANLLNEI
+33 I
-40 NKDGSSSFSIDDVLV
+40 NKDSSTHFSINDILM
-55 ETPPNQDLG
+55 ETPPKQELG

-75 VLKMSPDKIGH
+75 VLKMSPDKI
-86 ALLEKLE
+86 AKLLLEEIE
-93 KDDKVE
+93 KEELLKGK
-99 AKIVGAYL
+99 AKIAGPYL
-107 NIFLDRKEETKA
+107 NIFLDKKDLTTSI
-119 VITKILNEKD
+119 ITKILNEKD
-129 SYGASEMLKNKKVM
+129 SYGKSEILKDKKVM

-160 RNDVIGESICRL
+160 RNDVIGESVCRL
-172 FKFCGADIY
+172 LKFCGADIY
-181 KVNIINNRGV
+181 RVNIINNRGV

-200 KMLANGKT
+200 KVLANGKT
-208 PESEHRKSD
+208 PDSEHMKSD

-229 YAKEHPEAEEQV
+229 YSKEHPEAEDEV
-241 KNMLKEWEKG
+241 KNMLKEWEEG
-251 DNEELMKL
+251 SNEELMKL
-259 WKLMNDWALEGIE
+259 WKQMNDWALEGIE
-272 KTYRRTDVSFDK
+272 QTYKRTDVFFDK

-292 LKGKDEVLEGLKK
+292 LKGKDEILEGLKK
-305 GVFYKKDDGSIAVDL
+305 GVFYKKDDGSVAVDL
-320 KPINIENEKI
+320 KPINIEKEKI

-341 TQDIGTSIFR
+341 TQDIGTAIFR

-371 FKVLFYILKL
+371 FKVLFYILKI
-381 LGYEWAS
+381 LGYEWAN

-416 DLLDE
+416 DLLNN
-421 LHKEAKG
+421 LHEEAKK
-428 QILEKGREEAI
+428 QILEKGRGEAI
-439 GDIEDTAEKIAL
+439 KDIEETSEKIAL

-472 KSLSFTGNT
+472 KSLSFAGNT

-496 EKTKDLNC
+496 EKAKTFDCELSKL
-504 DVASIDFTLLQTEV
+504 DFSLVQSEV
-518 EWSLVKILD
+518 EWTLVKALS
-527 QFPERVEKAVNDM
+527 QFPERVEKATIEM

-559 YHDNQVIIDENKN
+559 YHDNQIINEDEK
-572 LTFARLALCKASLV
+572 LTLARLSLCKASLI

-591 MNLCVIPFLQA
+591 MHLCVIPFLEA